1 MATFD
6 PSKSAGANYLR
17 GLQAASRAVGTNG
30 GRSKVQPLISAH
42 LERDRSNE
50 KPKRPQTA
58 AEKKLKKASLKK
70 PGK

>member
-6 PSKSAGANYLR
+6 PSKSASANYLR
-17 GLQAASRAVGTNG
+17 GLQAARRAVGTNG

-50 KPKRPQTA
+50 KPKTA